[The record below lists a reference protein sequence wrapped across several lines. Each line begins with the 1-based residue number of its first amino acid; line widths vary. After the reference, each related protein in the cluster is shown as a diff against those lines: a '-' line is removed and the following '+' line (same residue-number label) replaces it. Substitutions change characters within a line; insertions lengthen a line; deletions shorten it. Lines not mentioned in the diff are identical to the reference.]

1 MNMLR
6 FALIIACAIGPMT
19 ASAQQSQF
27 AEACGASSIDKLKDT
42 PRQED
47 PKMQEKMDRLADNL
61 RSGHQECVARLQR
74 MHDRDEKLGIAVA
87 HRAPVEKAADLT
99 APQCSVVASNA
110 QPCIQKLSE
119 QLGGAG
125 KADEV
130 VYGNGCPATIELSVF
145 YKDGSRGL
153 ATVKGR
159 SAATLMCDDC
169 GGVQSI
175 EAACR

>member
-1 MNMLR
+1 
-6 FALIIACAIGPMT
+6 
-19 ASAQQSQF
+19 
-27 AEACGASSIDKLKDT
+27 
-42 PRQED
+42 
-47 PKMQEKMDRLADNL
+47 MDRLADNL
-61 RSGHQECVARLQR
+61 RSGHQECVERLQKI
-74 MHDRDEKLGIAVA
+74 HERDERLGIATQP
-87 HRAPVEKAADLT
+87 RALAAQSPVQPT
-99 APQCSVVASNA
+99 AQCSVVAPNG

-119 QLGGAG
+119 QLGGSG

-130 VYGNGCPATIELSVF
+130 VYGNGCPATIEVSVF

-175 EAACR
+175 EATCR